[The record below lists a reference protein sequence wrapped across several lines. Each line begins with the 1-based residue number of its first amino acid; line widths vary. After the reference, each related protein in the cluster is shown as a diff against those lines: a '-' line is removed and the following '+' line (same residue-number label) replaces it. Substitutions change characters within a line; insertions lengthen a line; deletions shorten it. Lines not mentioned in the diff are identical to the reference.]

1 MKKLAVF
8 VVFLV
13 LLSGCGAPAAE
24 SENTAPAD
32 VSSEAVSSE
41 ISSSEASSAVSSDA
55 SSEVSSEASSEA
67 ASSEPAEVSSI
78 APPVP
83 TPEEIAAAEQAAR
96 EAAEKA
102 AAEQAAAQAA
112 AAQAAAE
119 QAAREAA
126 EQAAAEQA
134 AKEAAEQA
142 AKEAAEQ
149 AAKEAAEKE
158 AAEQKAAQ
166 KTTTKVS
173 GMNCRSEVEKDLL
186 ALINE
191 EREAEGLDPVKMDGD
206 LQSAARIRSRE
217 LCKTGHWDHTRPNGD
232 SWSTVI
238 TEDVPVKFA
247 AAGENL
253 CMTEYDDP
261 SVDNAYSADFYMDRW
276 LNSPSHYDNIIRPN
290 FTHVGIGVYVSER
303 GGVTKGYATT
313 IFAELP

>member
-1 MKKLAVF
+1 MKKLAIF
-8 VVFLV
+8 VAFLV

-24 SENTAPAD
+24 SENPASAD
-32 VSSEAVSSE
+32 VSSEVVSSE

-78 APPVP
+78 APPAP

-112 AAQAAAE
+112 AE
-119 QAAREAA
+119 QA
-126 EQAAAEQA
+126 
-134 AKEAAEQA
+134 AAEQA

-158 AAEQKAAQ
+158 AAEQKAVR
-166 KTTTKVS
+166 KTTAKVS
-173 GMNCRSEVEKDLL
+173 GMNFRSEVEKDLL

-303 GGVTKGYATT
+303 GGITKGYATT

>member
-1 MKKLAVF
+1 MKKLAIF
-8 VVFLV
+8 VAFLV

-24 SENTAPAD
+24 TDPPASSD

-41 ISSSEASSAVSSDA
+41 ISSSEAAPAVSSDA
-55 SSEVSSEASSEA
+55 SSEPSSEASSSEA
-67 ASSEPAEVSSI
+67 SSSEPSEAPS
-78 APPVP
+78 APPAPPAP

-102 AAEQAAAQAA
+102 AE
-112 AAQAAAE
+112 
-119 QAAREAA
+119 
-126 EQAAAEQA
+126 
-134 AKEAAEQA
+134 
-142 AKEAAEQ
+142 EQ
-149 AAKEAAEKE
+149 AAKEAAEKA

-166 KTTTKVS
+166 KTTAKVS
-173 GMNCRSEVEKDLL
+173 GMNFRSEVEKDLL

-238 TEDVPVKFA
+238 TEDVPIKFA

>member
-8 VVFLV
+8 VAFLV

-24 SENTAPAD
+24 SENPAPAD

-78 APPVP
+78 APPAP

-126 EQAAAEQA
+126 EQ
-134 AKEAAEQA
+134 
-142 AKEAAEQ
+142 
-149 AAKEAAEKE
+149 
-158 AAEQKAAQ
+158 KAAQ

-173 GMNCRSEVEKDLL
+173 GMNFRSEVEKDLL

>member
-8 VVFLV
+8 VAFLV

-24 SENTAPAD
+24 SENPAPAD

-78 APPVP
+78 APPAP

-119 QAAREAA
+119 QAA
-126 EQAAAEQA
+126 
-134 AKEAAEQA
+134 
-142 AKEAAEQ
+142 
-149 AAKEAAEKE
+149 KEAAEKE

-173 GMNCRSEVEKDLL
+173 GMNFRSEVEKDLL

>member
-1 MKKLAVF
+1 MKKLAIF
-8 VVFLV
+8 VAFLV

-24 SENTAPAD
+24 TEPPASSD
-32 VSSEAVSSE
+32 VSSETVSSE
-41 ISSSEASSAVSSDA
+41 ISSSEAAPAVSSDA
-55 SSEVSSEASSEA
+55 SSEPSSEASSSEA
-67 ASSEPAEVSSI
+67 SSSEPSEVSS
-78 APPVP
+78 APPAPPAP

-102 AAEQAAAQAA
+102 AAEQAAQQA

-119 QAAREAA
+119 QAAA

-134 AKEAAEQA
+134 AKEAE
-142 AKEAAEQ
+142 EQ
-149 AAKEAAEKE
+149 AAKEAAEKA

-166 KTTTKVS
+166 KTTAKVS
-173 GMNCRSEVEKDLL
+173 GMNFRSEVEKDLL

-238 TEDVPVKFA
+238 TEDVPIKFA

>member
-1 MKKLAVF
+1 MKKLAIF
-8 VVFLV
+8 VAFLV

-24 SENTAPAD
+24 SENPAPAD

-78 APPVP
+78 APPAP

-112 AAQAAAE
+112 A
-119 QAAREAA
+119 

-134 AKEAAEQA
+134 AKDAAEQA
-142 AKEAAEQ
+142 AAEQ

-158 AAEQKAAQ
+158 AAEQKAVR
-166 KTTTKVS
+166 KTTAKVS
-173 GMNCRSEVEKDLL
+173 GMNFRSEVEKDLL

>member
-1 MKKLAVF
+1 MKKLAIF
-8 VVFLV
+8 VAFLV

-24 SENTAPAD
+24 TEPPASSD

-41 ISSSEASSAVSSDA
+41 ISSSEAAPAVSSDV
-55 SSEVSSEASSEA
+55 SSEPSSEASSSEA
-67 ASSEPAEVSSI
+67 SSSEPSEVSSS
-78 APPVP
+78 APPAP

-102 AAEQAAAQAA
+102 AAEQAAQQA
-112 AAQAAAE
+112 AAQAAE
-119 QAAREAA
+119 QAAA

-134 AKEAAEQA
+134 AKEAE
-142 AKEAAEQ
+142 EQ
-149 AAKEAAEKE
+149 AAKEAAEKA

-173 GMNCRSEVEKDLL
+173 GMNFRSEVEKDLL

-238 TEDVPVKFA
+238 TEDVPIKFA

>member
-1 MKKLAVF
+1 
-8 VVFLV
+8 
-13 LLSGCGAPAAE
+13 
-24 SENTAPAD
+24 
-32 VSSEAVSSE
+32 
-41 ISSSEASSAVSSDA
+41 
-55 SSEVSSEASSEA
+55 
-67 ASSEPAEVSSI
+67 
-78 APPVP
+78 
-83 TPEEIAAAEQAAR
+83 
-96 EAAEKA
+96 
-102 AAEQAAAQAA
+102 
-112 AAQAAAE
+112 
-119 QAAREAA
+119 
-126 EQAAAEQA
+126 
-134 AKEAAEQA
+134 
-142 AKEAAEQ
+142 
-149 AAKEAAEKE
+149 
-158 AAEQKAAQ
+158 
-166 KTTTKVS
+166 
-173 GMNCRSEVEKDLL
+173 MNFRSEVEKDLL

-290 FTHVGIGVYVSER
+290 FTHVGLGVYVSER

>member
-8 VVFLV
+8 VAFLV

-24 SENTAPAD
+24 SENPAPAD

-78 APPVP
+78 APPAP

-142 AKEAAEQ
+142 AKEAAE
-149 AAKEAAEKE
+149 KE

-173 GMNCRSEVEKDLL
+173 GMNFRSEVEKDLL

-232 SWSTVI
+232 SWSTVL

-261 SVDNAYSADFYMDRW
+261 SVDNAYSADFYMDPW

>member
-8 VVFLV
+8 VAFLV

-24 SENTAPAD
+24 SENPAPAD

-78 APPVP
+78 APPAP

-102 AAEQAAAQAA
+102 AAEQ
-112 AAQAAAE
+112 
-119 QAAREAA
+119 
-126 EQAAAEQA
+126 
-134 AKEAAEQA
+134 
-142 AKEAAEQ
+142 
-149 AAKEAAEKE
+149 E

-173 GMNCRSEVEKDLL
+173 GMNFRSEVEKDLL

>member
-1 MKKLAVF
+1 MKKLAIF
-8 VVFLV
+8 VAFLV

-24 SENTAPAD
+24 TEPPASSD

-41 ISSSEASSAVSSDA
+41 ISSSEAAPAVSSDA
-55 SSEVSSEASSEA
+55 SSEPSSEASSSEA
-67 ASSEPAEVSSI
+67 SSSEPSEVSSS
-78 APPVP
+78 APPAP
-83 TPEEIAAAEQAAR
+83 SPEEIAAAEQAAR
-96 EAAEKA
+96 DAAEKA
-102 AAEQAAAQAA
+102 
-112 AAQAAAE
+112 
-119 QAAREAA
+119 AA

-134 AKEAAEQA
+134 AKEAE
-142 AKEAAEQ
+142 EQ
-149 AAKEAAEKE
+149 AAKEAAEKA

-166 KTTTKVS
+166 KTTAKVS
-173 GMNCRSEVEKDLL
+173 GMNFRSEVEKDLL

-238 TEDVPVKFA
+238 TEDVPIKFA

>member
-8 VVFLV
+8 VAFLV

-24 SENTAPAD
+24 SENPAPAD

-78 APPVP
+78 APPAP
-83 TPEEIAAAEQAAR
+83 AR

-142 AKEAAEQ
+142 AKEAAE
-149 AAKEAAEKE
+149 KE

-173 GMNCRSEVEKDLL
+173 GMNFRSEVEKDLL

>member
-8 VVFLV
+8 VAFLV

-24 SENTAPAD
+24 SENPAPAD

-96 EAAEKA
+96 EAAE
-102 AAEQAAAQAA
+102 QA
-112 AAQAAAE
+112 
-119 QAAREAA
+119 
-126 EQAAAEQA
+126 
-134 AKEAAEQA
+134 AAEQA

-173 GMNCRSEVEKDLL
+173 GMNFRSEVEKDLL

>member
-1 MKKLAVF
+1 MKKLAIF
-8 VVFLV
+8 VAFLV

-24 SENTAPAD
+24 TDPPASSD

-41 ISSSEASSAVSSDA
+41 ISSSEAAPAVSSDA
-55 SSEVSSEASSEA
+55 SSEPSSEASS
-67 ASSEPAEVSSI
+67 SEPSEAPS
-78 APPVP
+78 APPAPPAP

-102 AAEQAAAQAA
+102 AAEQAAQQA

-119 QAAREAA
+119 QAAA

-134 AKEAAEQA
+134 AKEAE
-142 AKEAAEQ
+142 EQ
-149 AAKEAAEKE
+149 AAKEAAEKA

-166 KTTTKVS
+166 KTTAKVS
-173 GMNCRSEVEKDLL
+173 GMNFRSEVEKDLL

-238 TEDVPVKFA
+238 TEDVPIKFA

>member
-1 MKKLAVF
+1 MKKLAIF
-8 VVFLV
+8 VAFLV

-24 SENTAPAD
+24 TEPPASSD

-41 ISSSEASSAVSSDA
+41 ISSSEAAPAVSSDA
-55 SSEVSSEASSEA
+55 SSEPSSEASSSEA
-67 ASSEPAEVSSI
+67 SSSEPSEVSSS
-78 APPVP
+78 APPAP
-83 TPEEIAAAEQAAR
+83 SPEEIAAAEQAAR

-102 AAEQAAAQAA
+102 AAEQAAA
-112 AAQAAAE
+112 
-119 QAAREAA
+119 
-126 EQAAAEQA
+126 EQA
-134 AKEAAEQA
+134 AKEAE
-142 AKEAAEQ
+142 EQ
-149 AAKEAAEKE
+149 AAKEAAEKA

-166 KTTTKVS
+166 KTTAKVS
-173 GMNCRSEVEKDLL
+173 GMNFRSEVEKDLL

-238 TEDVPVKFA
+238 TEDVPIKFA